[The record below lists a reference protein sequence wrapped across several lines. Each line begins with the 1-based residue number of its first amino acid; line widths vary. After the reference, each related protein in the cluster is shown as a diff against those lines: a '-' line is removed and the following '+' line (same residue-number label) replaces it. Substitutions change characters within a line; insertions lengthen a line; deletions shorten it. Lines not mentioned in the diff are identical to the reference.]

1 MSVRSLA
8 LRQPRTRTG
17 LTAWAG
23 IAASAAAVVLLA
35 VPGRGP
41 NLAGAFLLACVPV
54 GAAVM
59 CWVDSGEGLVQA
71 GLTLVL
77 SLAVTAIVSAA
88 MIWLTAWHPPALY
101 AFAVI
106 GVTSCAGRLVCGGA
120 SVLRGAPVRRG
131 APIRGALVLQPGLLL
146 VGIGAW
152 AFGVSQTQRQA
163 IGPYGVLASANGW
176 FFVGLA
182 VLLAGMLAELSRTR
196 PRTWL
201 LGAFLIALIAAIHT
215 TVPLLYGGTPEYAWV
230 YKHVGV
236 AQAFGQYHRVTATS
250 NIYQEWPALFTTVA
264 SISALGNAGPLSFAA
279 WGPVAFELADALL
292 LLGIFRLL
300 TGDRRLPYL
309 AVLLYEGLIAW
320 VGQDY
325 LSPQAFGYLLW
336 LGIMAIVIR
345 WLLVPAPAHCRWRL
359 VNRTR
364 AFLLAQR
371 PASPQAGPGISTAM
385 RWFAFALVAAIY
397 FAIVAAHQLTPYMA
411 LLGVAALALLGVV
424 WRDWLVTGLLAVTA
438 FGYLAPRYGLISSQF
453 GGVFS
458 GGDVFENAAGSQGI
472 VHKAAELRTG
482 EVVHVLAALM
492 WLGAAAAIALRWRS
506 LGRVAIPAVL
516 AFTPFSVLGVQSYGG
531 EAIYRVFLF
540 SAPWC
545 ALLIAELIAELRG
558 ALRPLVSAVVCTVA
572 LAAGLQGL
580 YGPTA
585 VYAFTPPELAASF
598 WLYGHAPP
606 GSLLILPADDF
617 PGLEAANSA
626 AYDLQIMPS
635 DPQNRAAWLPEASL
649 GDVVQWIESLGHP
662 SAYVVFS
669 KSMGNYASYFG
680 YPTGYEQLAKAV
692 AADSAWQV
700 VYRNADVVIY
710 RVTFA

>member
-1 MSVRSLA
+1 MR
-8 LRQPRTRTG
+8 RP
-17 LTAWAG
+17 
-23 IAASAAAVVLLA
+23 
-35 VPGRGP
+35 
-41 NLAGAFLLACVPV
+41 AGA
-54 GAAVM
+54 
-59 CWVDSGEGLVQA
+59 W
-71 GLTLVL
+71 
-77 SLAVTAIVSAA
+77 
-88 MIWLTAWHPPALY
+88 
-101 AFAVI
+101 
-106 GVTSCAGRLVCGGA
+106 GA
-120 SVLRGAPVRRG
+120 SVLRGAPVTR
-131 APIRGALVLQPGLLL
+131 ILVLQPGLLL
-146 VGIGAW
+146 AGVGAW

-163 IGPYGVLASANGW
+163 IGPYGVLASANAW

-182 VLLAGMLAELSRTR
+182 VLLAGMVAELSRTR

-201 LGAFLIALIAAIHT
+201 LGAFLVALIVAIHT

-230 YKHVGV
+230 YRHVGI
-236 AQAFGQYHRVTATS
+236 AQGFGLYQRVTDTS
-250 NIYQEWPALFTTVA
+250 NIYQEWPALFTAVA
-264 SISALGNAGPLSFAA
+264 SISSLGGAGPLSFAA

-336 LGIMAIVIR
+336 LGIMAIIIR
-345 WLLVPAPAHCRWRL
+345 WLLAPAPAHCRLRF
-359 VNRTR
+359 VNTTR
-364 AFLLAQR
+364 QFLLRGR
-371 PASPQAGPGISTAM
+371 PTPADASVAM
-385 RWFAFALVAAIY
+385 RWVAFGLVAVIY
-397 FAIVAAHQLTPYMA
+397 FAIVAAHQLSPYMA
-411 LLGVAALALLGVV
+411 LLGIASLVVLGVV
-424 WRDWLVTGLLAVTA
+424 WRGWLTLGVLAVIA
-438 FGYLAPRYGLISSQF
+438 IGYLAPRYGLISSQF

-458 GGDVFENAAGSQGI
+458 GGDVFENASGTQGI
-472 VHKAAELRTG
+472 LHKAAQLRTA

-506 LGRVAIPAVL
+506 LGRVALPAFL
-516 AFTPFSVLGVQSYGG
+516 AFSPFVVLGVQSYGG

-558 ALRPLVSAVVCTVA
+558 TLRTLVSAVVCAVA
-572 LAAGLQGL
+572 LVAGLQGL

-585 VYAFTPPELAASF
+585 VYAFPPPELAASL

-635 DPQNRAAWLPEASL
+635 DPQIQASWLDEANL
-649 GDVVQWIESLGHP
+649 GDVQQWIDSLGHP

-669 KSMGNYASYFG
+669 KSMANYASYFG
-680 YPTGYEQLAKAV
+680 YPMGYERLAKAV

-700 VYRNADVVIY
+700 VYRNPDVVIY
-710 RVTFA
+710 RVILD